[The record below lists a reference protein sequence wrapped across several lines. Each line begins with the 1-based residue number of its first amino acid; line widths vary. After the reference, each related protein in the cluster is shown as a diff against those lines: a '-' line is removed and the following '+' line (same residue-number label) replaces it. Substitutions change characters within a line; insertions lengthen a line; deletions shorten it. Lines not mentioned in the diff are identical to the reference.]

1 MKNFCFRSCVIFYS
15 RLKQLRFTP
24 NSQTLNFEKI
34 NVPFSI
40 DEVSQLLNSDLFSQ
54 DYRGILEKT
63 IITVLYY
70 TGIRRQELIDLKTFA
85 VDLDS
90 KFIKVKGKQERL
102 IPLLPEMISS
112 LEFI

>member
-1 MKNFCFRSCVIFYS
+1 MNG
-15 RLKQLRFTP
+15 
-24 NSQTLNFEKI
+24 
-34 NVPFSI
+34 
-40 DEVSQLLNSDLFSQ
+40 DLFSQ

-63 IITVLYY
+63 IITLLYY

-90 KFIKVKGKQERL
+90 KFIKVKGKRNKERL

-112 LEFI
+112 LRIYLKEKNKIFNQIDQIYFFVCLLVENSMRDLFTKL